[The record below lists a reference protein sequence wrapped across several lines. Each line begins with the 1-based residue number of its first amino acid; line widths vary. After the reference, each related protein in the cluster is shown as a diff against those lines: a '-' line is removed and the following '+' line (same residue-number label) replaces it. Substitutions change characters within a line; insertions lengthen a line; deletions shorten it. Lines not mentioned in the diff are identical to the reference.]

1 MHIGKLDRPILI
13 ETKTEVLD
21 TDYGTGTG
29 TFTYGEFFTGF
40 ASVRDVLAGSKEASN
55 QEVRLTKRPVKVVM
69 RYVEG
74 ITAGMR
80 VTLQDRDRVLEIVT
94 PPAELGRKE
103 GLEFICEEF
112 SS

>member
-29 TFTYGEFFTGF
+29 SFTYGEFFTGF
-40 ASVRDVLAGSKEASN
+40 ASVRDVLAGSKEATN
-55 QEVRLTKRPVKVVM
+55 EEIRLTKRPVKIVM

-80 VTLQDRDRVLEIVT
+80 VTLQEPRAGNRDAACRIG
-94 PPAELGRKE
+94 PQGRS
-103 GLEFICEEF
+103 GIYL
-112 SS
+112 